1 MVHRIFNL
9 SNILGTI
16 SFLSIIALVGFTE
29 GGNYIAAVVSGIVFA
44 GFAYLSMREDG
55 TFRKKNRPR

>member
-1 MVHRIFNL
+1 MKRINAV
-9 SNILGTI
+9 NVCGTI
-16 SFLSIIALVGFTE
+16 SFLSMIALVGFTD

-44 GFAYLSMREDG
+44 GFAYLAMREDG